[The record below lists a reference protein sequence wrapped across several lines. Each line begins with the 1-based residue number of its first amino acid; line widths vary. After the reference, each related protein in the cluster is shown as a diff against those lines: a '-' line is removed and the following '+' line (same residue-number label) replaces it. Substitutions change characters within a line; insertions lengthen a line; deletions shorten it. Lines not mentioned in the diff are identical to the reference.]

1 MPTHLAN
8 IQKSSAKSPLV
19 SVVILNYNGLKY
31 MGTGLRECL
40 DSVLMS
46 DYPNLE
52 VIFVD
57 NGSVDKSASF
67 IEENFRSKVRVIRNN
82 SNLGFSEGF
91 NTGIRGS
98 KGEYVTLLSNDMT
111 VERNWLNPI
120 IDLMES
126 NPQVGLGGFKR
137 FRVGAQGS
145 DKLLD
150 GIGGDLYLCGRVK
163 PIGHKE
169 IDKAQYD
176 TNIDNLDFIG
186 GAMVLRRKTL
196 QRVGLLDPVFSVF
209 SEDVDLCFR
218 IRKSG
223 YKTVYVHNAEIWHK
237 GQATI
242 KGMDPKG
249 SYLEYMGYR
258 NRIRCNLIH
267 FTLKRIL
274 ATFLIDAVWFFTMR
288 SIKSKKILLKAY
300 LWNLSNIA
308 VTLDKRLAYGPSPPF
323 GCKSPVISFNLSDIK
338 KWILAA
344 FGFQVNRKLAN

>member
-1 MPTHLAN
+1 
-8 IQKSSAKSPLV
+8 
-19 SVVILNYNGLKY
+19 
-31 MGTGLRECL
+31 
-40 DSVLMS
+40 
-46 DYPNLE
+46 
-52 VIFVD
+52 
-57 NGSVDKSASF
+57 
-67 IEENFRSKVRVIRNN
+67 
-82 SNLGFSEGF
+82 
-91 NTGIRGS
+91 
-98 KGEYVTLLSNDMT
+98 
-111 VERNWLNPI
+111 
-120 IDLMES
+120 
-126 NPQVGLGGFKR
+126 
-137 FRVGAQGS
+137 
-145 DKLLD
+145 
-150 GIGGDLYLCGRVK
+150 
-163 PIGHKE
+163 
-169 IDKAQYD
+169 
-176 TNIDNLDFIG
+176 
-186 GAMVLRRKTL
+186 MVLRRKTL